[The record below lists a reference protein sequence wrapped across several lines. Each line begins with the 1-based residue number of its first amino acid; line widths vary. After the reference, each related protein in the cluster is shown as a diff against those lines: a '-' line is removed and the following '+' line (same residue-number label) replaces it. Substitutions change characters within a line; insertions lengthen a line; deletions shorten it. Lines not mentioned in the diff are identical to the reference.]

1 MEKLDRDYYREQHLT
16 QSPDEVGPPSV
27 GLTIGELAREAGVT
41 LRALRFYQSKGLL
54 TPQRNGT
61 TRLFTADDRDRLA
74 LILQGK
80 RLGFTLHEIREMLAA
95 RDRGN
100 THMLPINRKKCV
112 EQINLLERQRRE
124 IEAALGEL
132 RRIYTGMFI
141 ATSFSRAGRRR
152 QTGSGLTSAGRAISS
167 LSRHAFPPGSL
178 KTHVSRLP
186 DNGNRGRRCCILR
199 RARDEHFP
207 LAVR

>member
-1 MEKLDRDYYREQHLT
+1 MEKQERDYYRDDQPL
-16 QSPDEVGPPSV
+16 QSPDEMTPSSA

-54 TPQRNGT
+54 TPQRNGS
-61 TRLFTADDRDRLA
+61 TRLFTAEDRDRLA
-74 LILQGK
+74 LVLQGK

-100 THMLPINRKKCV
+100 THTLPINRKKCV

-124 IEAALGEL
+124 IEAALTEL

-141 ATSFSRAGRRR
+141 AT
-152 QTGSGLTSAGRAISS
+152 
-167 LSRHAFPPGSL
+167 
-178 KTHVSRLP
+178 RLAAP
-186 DNGNRGRRCCILR
+186 VESPKR
-199 RARDEHFP
+199 E
-207 LAVR
+207 AV